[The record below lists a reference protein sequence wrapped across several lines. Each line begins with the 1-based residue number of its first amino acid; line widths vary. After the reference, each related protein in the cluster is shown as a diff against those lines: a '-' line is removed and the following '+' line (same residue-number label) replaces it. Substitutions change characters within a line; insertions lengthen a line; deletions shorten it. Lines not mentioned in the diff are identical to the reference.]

1 LTDLQRPTIE
11 VVESSDTY
19 ARVVAEPLESGFGVT
34 LGNALRRMLLSSLPG
49 AAITSVRI
57 DQAQHEFSTIE
68 HVKEDTIQFLLN
80 VKEIRLRALSDRP
93 AKMYL
98 DYSGEGEITAAD
110 IEVPADYDVIN
121 NDQHL
126 ATVDSAKGRLTVEFN
141 VERGRGYQP
150 AGSTD
155 DLPIGVIPVDAV
167 FTPVRKV
174 NYQVGKTRVG
184 QITDYDRLTLEIWTD
199 GTMTGIEAL
208 SQSADILMNQF
219 ALFSQLGRPQL
230 PSMDRGLGSGSILP
244 PDQYNMPIENLN
256 LSVRA
261 YNSLKRTGIMT
272 VGALLERSE
281 DELLGIRN
289 FGKKSYDEV
298 KDKLLSM
305 GLIKPENLGDFAFG
319 GGSETFGELD
329 ETPPIEDEVA
339 DSASLSPDS
348 DDESDAGEGLA
359 AQLPPELRRKLRRLA
374 ESGPEEP
381 V

>member
-1 LTDLQRPTIE
+1 
-11 VVESSDTY
+11 
-19 ARVVAEPLESGFGVT
+19 
-34 LGNALRRMLLSSLPG
+34 
-49 AAITSVRI
+49 
-57 DQAQHEFSTIE
+57 
-68 HVKEDTIQFLLN
+68 
-80 VKEIRLRALSDRP
+80 
-93 AKMYL
+93 
-98 DYSGEGEITAAD
+98 
-110 IEVPADYDVIN
+110 
-121 NDQHL
+121 
-126 ATVDSAKGRLTVEFN
+126 
-141 VERGRGYQP
+141 
-150 AGSTD
+150 
-155 DLPIGVIPVDAV
+155 VDAV

-174 NYQVGKTRVG
+174 NYQVSKTRVG

-230 PSMDRGLGSGSILP
+230 PSMERGLGSGSILP
-244 PDQYNMPIENLN
+244 PDQYNMPIENLD

-319 GGSETFGELD
+319 GGSESYAEID
-329 ETPPIEDEVA
+329 EPIAEEPSFERA
-339 DSASLSPDS
+339 PAA
-348 DDESDAGEGLA
+348 DDEEEAGEGLA

-374 ESGPEEP
+374 ETGTEEP
-381 V
+381 A

>member
-1 LTDLQRPTIE
+1 MTEVQRPTVE
-11 VVESSDTY
+11 VVDSTETY
-19 ARVVAEPLESGFGVT
+19 AKIIAEPLESGFGVT
-34 LGNALRRMLLSSLPG
+34 LGNALRRVLLSSLPG

-57 DQAQHEFSTIE
+57 DQAQHEFSTVD
-68 HVKEDTIQFLLN
+68 HMQEDTIQFLLN

-98 DYSGEGEITAAD
+98 DYNGEGEVTAAD

-121 NDQHL
+121 NDLHL
-126 ATVDSAKGRLTVEFN
+126 ATLDAPDARLTVEFS
-141 VERGRGYQP
+141 VERGRGYHP
-150 AGSTD
+150 AGSTEG
-155 DLPIGVIPVDAV
+155 LPIGVIPVDAI

-174 NYQVGKTRVG
+174 NYQVSKTRVG
-184 QITDYDRLTLEIWTD
+184 QVTDYDRLTLEMWTD
-199 GTMTGIEAL
+199 GTMTGVEAL

-219 ALFSQLGRPQL
+219 ALFSQLGRPAM

-244 PDQYNMPIENLN
+244 PDQYNMPIESLN

-281 DELLGIRN
+281 DELLSIRN

-298 KDKLLSM
+298 RDKLISM
-305 GLIKPENLGDFAFG
+305 GLIKPEAL
-319 GGSETFGELD
+319 SETPFGASY
-329 ETPPIEDEVA
+329 VA
-339 DSASLSPDS
+339 DSDDTFEIPDAPVESPEE
-348 DDESDAGEGLA
+348 DEEPEAEIGEGLA

-374 ESGPEEP
+374 EAGKEGPG
-381 V
+381 